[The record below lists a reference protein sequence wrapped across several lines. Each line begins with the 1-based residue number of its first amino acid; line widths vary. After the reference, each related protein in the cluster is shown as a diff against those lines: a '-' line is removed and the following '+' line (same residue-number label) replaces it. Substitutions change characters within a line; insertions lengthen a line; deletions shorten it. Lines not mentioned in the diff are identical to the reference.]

1 MHPRCTSPYFINYR
15 RLAATGMSES
25 NADPKPSEA
34 RETGQSEHSGA
45 ETAQSALR
53 NPQNTENLPNDDDSQ
68 FAIPPS
74 VRVTEAV
81 QLQPDENPS
90 SDAPAVSSI
99 PAVSPG
105 LAQQFTTPLKSLPPL
120 KDIEPIT
127 TPRSFDVAKDLED
140 PESSPVVTRA
150 ENAGDD
156 DENLINTSFADDT
169 FAQTQPHHSFE
180 HSSDKLQV
188 IASYLDVPISEL
200 SGISTSL
207 VNALESKSADHE
219 ALRSQLSLLQ
229 VNQEQA
235 AQLQNKKVE
244 TLQKRLRTLDAKYQ
258 QVITD
263 NETKDEERVSESR
276 QLTVLRQERDSLLQK
291 LDHLELQ
298 ISQQQTQHASTVS
311 LKDQEIIRLNESLSR
326 LTQANI
332 DDSQKLNQITRELSD
347 TRNEKF
353 TIQLELSKSTN
364 ELNYLRDQ
372 KEWFE
377 SELKKVQLRY
387 TESLKKAESDYLR
400 LTGNVD
406 ALTTQKALL
415 EKMNTSYKET
425 LANLQAE
432 LESQTSKLLSLD
444 SKFEVEKI
452 KYAKDLKNKE
462 DLNELLRVQTEQR
475 AEHIQQLE
483 RYVEEVLSSLT
494 GKVNDLESSLSQK
507 IDKIAELEEKLKRTE
522 EVLDAEL
529 HKGTELPKLSQTAEL
544 IAGEGISLSSLYVE
558 FNQLKKQL
566 VFEKSQKAKLASQ
579 LESFVRELEEKK
591 PVIASYQEQIQ
602 FYESS
607 LKDMIGKVEVV
618 RLEKA
623 EADKEIRR
631 LKSTLTDHENSL
643 VSSKKLCRDLGTQ
656 LCYYLIHLRIRDNDE
671 EPLSLAERKAI
682 DNILER
688 SGNKEAKYET
698 DTDMLISSRLVEF
711 GSIVELQ
718 QKNENLLKVVRE
730 LGKKLEAK
738 DQEHNEQLESAAI
751 EEAKEAIITLEGEID
766 SLHIKLNAVTKERD
780 QLRTIERTNPSGS
793 SSEVRYLNEVCDDLR
808 KRLSQSE
815 KNLREAQESS
825 AQRINELNTRLNEE
839 ATQRGELLIKVNTQV
854 HAVEMAEVRYS
865 NLQKLLKNCKEELKQ
880 LKSDIAFWKEQ
891 ASKQEALLIRKA
903 NELSDATS
911 ELSKNQAIING
922 LRTEKDMAISLQGS
936 LRDEVASLRS
946 DKSNLSLFVSNLQSL
961 LKEREASNAEISSR
975 LNQAVENYQSLQERL
990 SERDDKITML
1000 TTQAELELKSQYIK
1014 LEQVSDL
1021 SQKLAE
1027 ARISLA
1033 EKTALVE
1040 KLRSQTSNHESSFQN
1055 ALLQAQVAS
1064 TNGDADES
1072 RFEALRL
1079 AEQQVQEFSS
1089 IANNAEK
1096 ALMDATAS
1104 FEQFKTDHEHKVTEL
1119 NDMRSQQQKEIERL
1133 SNEIQSA
1140 NEERSKMTSQHMD
1153 EVQSLNSKLLEAI
1166 VKANSFDTMKQDYET
1181 RLLSLRADLETQE
1194 ARNAD
1199 LERRL
1204 KDTADSKESLE
1215 KEISSLRDQVNS
1227 LNEEL
1232 SNAKIALE
1240 DHNNELSNTA
1250 EQRAVALRNLQESF
1264 DDLRSKL
1271 SSAEEQNAI
1280 LLNQLE
1286 LNADNSKSSPDQADN
1301 QDLSSVV
1308 RYLRHEKESA
1318 EAKVV
1323 TLTEQV
1329 NTLRLK
1335 LEHTNLELEAR
1346 NSELLRSQKAT
1357 IELDSTNQE
1366 HLKVLEQLEQLNILR
1381 ESNTTLR
1388 NENRIQAKRLSE
1400 LEQQLNDVSNSL
1412 ATIQVSLTQ
1421 DAEKDDEKD
1430 QKIRLLEEE
1439 NARIKANMSQTST
1452 ADNSEE
1458 VEALKKRFTNLKNE
1472 FQNKLLVHRGKT
1484 KELEKVVENLRSE
1497 LKSNK
1502 KMLEDEKKSRQE
1514 VVDKQPN
1521 NEEGEQ
1527 KLKALRDESEKRI
1540 KELELEKVKLEAQL
1554 QVLQKSG
1561 ASNVSVSDEVEK
1573 VRGQLEKEK
1582 AEVEKSFSEKL
1593 KLAEEQIEALKRD
1606 SSNSNVEQ
1614 LLAQEA
1620 EKQNKKL
1627 EEALQSRKQELEKQF
1642 DERLQTEIE
1651 SRQQNISGGDSS
1663 SEELVK
1669 KYESQIEE
1677 LKQDF
1682 EKRLTTEI
1690 EDIKKK
1696 TEKKFEIKVRMLNKK
1711 IDKLEGKAGE
1721 TKGPSPSP
1729 GAANTKPEDLTKSPP
1744 GHPYTEST
1752 LTVHRPQVDRG
1763 QDKKNDKGNDK
1774 GKKRPFPNKNQPN
1787 KKPKE

>member
-276 QLTVLRQERDSLLQK
+276 QLTVLRQE
-291 LDHLELQ
+291 
-298 ISQQQTQHASTVS
+298 HASTVS

-903 NELSDATS
+903 NELSGATS
-911 ELSKNQAIING
+911 E
-922 LRTEKDMAISLQGS
+922 
-936 LRDEVASLRS
+936 
-946 DKSNLSLFVSNLQSL
+946 
-961 LKEREASNAEISSR
+961 
-975 LNQAVENYQSLQERL
+975 
-990 SERDDKITML
+990 
-1000 TTQAELELKSQYIK
+1000 
-1014 LEQVSDL
+1014 
-1021 SQKLAE
+1021 
-1027 ARISLA
+1027 
-1033 EKTALVE
+1033 
-1040 KLRSQTSNHESSFQN
+1040 
-1055 ALLQAQVAS
+1055 
-1064 TNGDADES
+1064 
-1072 RFEALRL
+1072 
-1079 AEQQVQEFSS
+1079 
-1089 IANNAEK
+1089 
-1096 ALMDATAS
+1096 
-1104 FEQFKTDHEHKVTEL
+1104 
-1119 NDMRSQQQKEIERL
+1119 
-1133 SNEIQSA
+1133 
-1140 NEERSKMTSQHMD
+1140 
-1153 EVQSLNSKLLEAI
+1153 
-1166 VKANSFDTMKQDYET
+1166 
-1181 RLLSLRADLETQE
+1181 
-1194 ARNAD
+1194 
-1199 LERRL
+1199 
-1204 KDTADSKESLE
+1204 
-1215 KEISSLRDQVNS
+1215 
-1227 LNEEL
+1227 
-1232 SNAKIALE
+1232 
-1240 DHNNELSNTA
+1240 
-1250 EQRAVALRNLQESF
+1250 
-1264 DDLRSKL
+1264 
-1271 SSAEEQNAI
+1271 
-1280 LLNQLE
+1280 
-1286 LNADNSKSSPDQADN
+1286 
-1301 QDLSSVV
+1301 
-1308 RYLRHEKESA
+1308 
-1318 EAKVV
+1318 
-1323 TLTEQV
+1323 
-1329 NTLRLK
+1329 
-1335 LEHTNLELEAR
+1335 
-1346 NSELLRSQKAT
+1346 
-1357 IELDSTNQE
+1357 
-1366 HLKVLEQLEQLNILR
+1366 
-1381 ESNTTLR
+1381 
-1388 NENRIQAKRLSE
+1388 
-1400 LEQQLNDVSNSL
+1400 
-1412 ATIQVSLTQ
+1412 
-1421 DAEKDDEKD
+1421 
-1430 QKIRLLEEE
+1430 
-1439 NARIKANMSQTST
+1439 
-1452 ADNSEE
+1452 
-1458 VEALKKRFTNLKNE
+1458 
-1472 FQNKLLVHRGKT
+1472 
-1484 KELEKVVENLRSE
+1484 
-1497 LKSNK
+1497 
-1502 KMLEDEKKSRQE
+1502 
-1514 VVDKQPN
+1514 
-1521 NEEGEQ
+1521 
-1527 KLKALRDESEKRI
+1527 
-1540 KELELEKVKLEAQL
+1540 
-1554 QVLQKSG
+1554 
-1561 ASNVSVSDEVEK
+1561 
-1573 VRGQLEKEK
+1573 
-1582 AEVEKSFSEKL
+1582 
-1593 KLAEEQIEALKRD
+1593 
-1606 SSNSNVEQ
+1606 
-1614 LLAQEA
+1614 
-1620 EKQNKKL
+1620 
-1627 EEALQSRKQELEKQF
+1627 
-1642 DERLQTEIE
+1642 
-1651 SRQQNISGGDSS
+1651 
-1663 SEELVK
+1663 
-1669 KYESQIEE
+1669 
-1677 LKQDF
+1677 
-1682 EKRLTTEI
+1682 
-1690 EDIKKK
+1690 
-1696 TEKKFEIKVRMLNKK
+1696 
-1711 IDKLEGKAGE
+1711 
-1721 TKGPSPSP
+1721 
-1729 GAANTKPEDLTKSPP
+1729 
-1744 GHPYTEST
+1744 
-1752 LTVHRPQVDRG
+1752 
-1763 QDKKNDKGNDK
+1763 
-1774 GKKRPFPNKNQPN
+1774 
-1787 KKPKE
+1787 